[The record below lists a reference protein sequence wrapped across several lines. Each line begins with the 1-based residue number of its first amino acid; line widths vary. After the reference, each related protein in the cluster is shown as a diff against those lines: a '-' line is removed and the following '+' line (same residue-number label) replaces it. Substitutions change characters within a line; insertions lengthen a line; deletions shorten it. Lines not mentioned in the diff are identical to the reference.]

1 MEITQTQHDDL
12 LVVHLN
18 GRLDAHTAKI
28 FEDRLLLLIAQGRQ
42 KILVDFSKL
51 DYISSAGLRVL
62 LLAARKLS
70 EAGGK
75 IALCCL
81 KPMIKTV
88 FDIAGFSAI
97 FPIFSTFEEGQAVFG
112 VVTAPHTHN

>member
-1 MEITQTQHDDL
+1 MEITQAQRGDL
-12 LVVHLN
+12 LVMQLN

-28 FEDRLLLLIAQGRQ
+28 FEDRLIPSIEQGQ
-42 KILVDFSKL
+42 KKILVDFSEL

-75 IALCCL
+75 IALCGM

-88 FDIAGFSAI
+88 FDIAGFSAV
-97 FPIFSTFEEGQAVFG
+97 FPIFTTVADGQTDFPNLAVP
-112 VVTAPHTHN
+112 AK